1 MRGLLFVCSLYVV
14 AINASAQEKPKP
26 VPRFGVAAE
35 PEVFPQDAPKPL
47 LSSIQKALE
56 RKRID
61 YLIAHL
67 LDPTFSE
74 RKIDE
79 YYRQRFGRSR
89 DEDAELSREQRDQ
102 RERAAL
108 ELFVAEVSQHMAAE
122 QKQTLTFLRLLK
134 DGMVE
139 ESGTM
144 ATVRLPNSPLTLGLR
159 LIDGKWY
166 MINELGGNPP
176 RAKD

>member
-79 YYRQRFGRSR
+79 FYRQRFGRSR

-102 RERAAL
+102 RR
-108 ELFVAEVSQHMAAE
+108 VAEVAFGRHLAASDQGVVPVKKDGGARHHAAE
-122 QKQTLTFLRLLK
+122 RSTL
-134 DGMVE
+134 
-139 ESGTM
+139 
-144 ATVRLPNSPLTLGLR
+144 
-159 LIDGKWY
+159 
-166 MINELGGNPP
+166 
-176 RAKD
+176 